1 MKTFE
6 QIKQLDKKYYMPVFN
21 RFDVCFTHG
30 QGCKLYDI
38 EGKEY
43 IDFGAGIAVN
53 CLGHNDEELA
63 NAISEQAKK
72 AIHLSNLYY
81 SPVQTECAQEL
92 LKDTIFDK
100 VFFCN
105 SGAEANEGAIKLAR
119 KYYYN
124 KGQIKPVIITAKN
137 SFHGRTLATA
147 AATGQPKYSQAYK
160 PLPEK
165 FIHTPF
171 NDIKAFKDAI
181 NDDVGAVML
190 EVIQGEGGVIPADYE
205 YIREVEALCK
215 QNGILLII
223 DEVQTGMGRA
233 GKMFG
238 YEHYGITPDIV
249 TLAKG
254 LGAGVPIGAI
264 LTRGECAQAFTAGDH
279 GSTFGGNPLACA
291 AALVVIKRLKNGLI
305 DYVKEIGEYFWEK
318 LQSLKKCPAVKEIR
332 GKGLLLGLELN
343 SDIVSA
349 KDIIDKMLAN
359 CYIIIGCGANSVRFC
374 PPFIIQKN
382 HIDGMIECLEAILK
396 EVK

>member
-1 MKTFE
+1 M
-6 QIKQLDKKYYMPVFN
+6 
-21 RFDVCFTHG
+21 
-30 QGCKLYDI
+30 
-38 EGKEY
+38 
-43 IDFGAGIAVN
+43 
-53 CLGHNDEELA
+53 
-63 NAISEQAKK
+63 
-72 AIHLSNLYY
+72 SNLYY

-305 DYVKEIGEYFWEK
+305 DYVKEIGESILGK
-318 LQSLKKCPAVKEIR
+318 AAKPKKISAVKEIR

>member
-1 MKTFE
+1 MKSFE
-6 QIKQLDKKYYMPVFN
+6 KIKQIDKQYYMPVFN

-38 EGKEY
+38 DGKEY

-53 CLGHNDEELA
+53 CLGHNDAELV
-63 NAISEQAKK
+63 NAISEQAKNI
-72 AIHLSNLYY
+72 IHLSNLYY
-81 SPVQTECAQEL
+81 SPIQAECAKEL
-92 LKDTIFDK
+92 LKDTDFDK

-105 SGAEANEGAIKLAR
+105 SGAEANEGAIKLVR

-124 KGQIKPVIITAKN
+124 KGQNKPVIITAKN

-147 AATGQPKYSQAYK
+147 AATGQPKYSQSYK

-165 FIHTPF
+165 FVHIPF
-171 NDIKAFKDAI
+171 NDINAFKDAI

-190 EVIQGEGGVIPADYE
+190 EVIQGEGGIIPADYE
-205 YIREVEALCK
+205 YIQEIEALCK
-215 QNGILLII
+215 RSGILLII
-223 DEVQTGMGRA
+223 DEVQTGMGRT

-238 YEHYGITPDIV
+238 YEHYGITPDII

-254 LGAGVPIGAI
+254 LGAGMPIGAV
-264 LTRGECAQAFTAGDH
+264 LARGECAEAFAPGDH

-305 DYVKEIGEYFWEK
+305 DYVKQSGEYFWDK
-318 LQSLKKCPAVKEIR
+318 LQSLKKYPAVKQIR

-343 SDIVSA
+343 SDIV
-349 KDIIDKMLAN
+349 KYIIDKMLAN

-374 PPFIIQKN
+374 PPLIIQKN
-382 HIDGMIECLEAILK
+382 HIDGMVECLEGILK